1 MDPKFKLKKKK
12 NQHKTIINFK
22 KEKVF
27 TLTLAEAVLT

>member
-1 MDPKFKLKKKK
+1 MDPKFKLKKKT
-12 NQHKTIINFK
+12 HKTIIDFK